1 MNPNID
7 LVQKQI
13 KAFNRRYERNEKLI
27 YGDVYESIEGL
38 IDVDRMTKSGYAK
51 AGTKF
56 LESLSPEELL
66 AYSAD
71 IERANEYISF
81 EQTFFDFEYN
91 RNVPDEDQLKS
102 MLWSFYNKVRDAG
115 KDLPSEQVR
124 QAELGNIDYRL
135 LMLEANNFLTNP
147 SYGRADFEEA
157 WAKREGL
164 GMI

>member
-1 MNPNID
+1 MNVNVPYI
-7 LVQKQI
+7 QKQI
-13 KAFNRRYERNEKLI
+13 KAFNKRYDRNEKLI
-27 YGDVYESIEGL
+27 YGDLYESIQGL
-38 IDVDRMTKSGYAK
+38 IDPERMTKGGFAK
-51 AGTKF
+51 AGTKY

-66 AYSAD
+66 SYSAD

-81 EQTFFDFEYN
+81 ERTFFDFEYN
-91 RNVPDEDQLKS
+91 RDVPDEDQLKS
-102 MLWSFYNKVRDAG
+102 MLWTFYNKVRDAG

-147 SYGRADFEEA
+147 LYGRADFEEA